1 MKPALYNEST
11 QILEIEV
18 YDSKTLYS
26 LLLHLVDDRH
36 PRSESPFW
44 GETHQTYEFSI
55 SLSEIQ
61 TRINDCY

>member
-1 MKPALYNEST
+1 MFVTTKIKMKKIDLNEST

-44 GETHQTYEFSI
+44 G
-55 SLSEIQ
+55 
-61 TRINDCY
+61 